1 MLTNVC
7 EGLLR
12 LRGLLKF
19 FFHNLA
25 SVRKAAVSIVAQVL
39 KLAQTTSVCGF
50 KLLVYEAFSYK
61 CMRP

>member
-1 MLTNVC
+1 MLTNVG
-7 EGLLR
+7 EGLLQ

-39 KLAQTTSVCGF
+39 KLTTSVGG
-50 KLLVYEAFSYK
+50 
-61 CMRP
+61 RP

>member
-1 MLTNVC
+1 MQESLGLSPLTLTNVG

-39 KLAQTTSVCGF
+39 KLTTSAGG
-50 KLLVYEAFSYK
+50 
-61 CMRP
+61 RP

>member
-1 MLTNVC
+1 MGPYAINAGGLRPLMFTNVG

-39 KLAQTTSVCGF
+39 KSS
-50 KLLVYEAFSYK
+50 LLV
-61 CMRP
+61 

>member
-1 MLTNVC
+1 MGPYAINAGGLRPLMLTNVG

-39 KLAQTTSVCGF
+39 KS
-50 KLLVYEAFSYK
+50 
-61 CMRP
+61 